1 MQKLIDAY
9 KANPTAKN
17 AARVI
22 AHGEKHPFSTLMISS
37 ADLKLLESL
46 KWGPRINFI

>member
-17 AARVI
+17 AARVL
-22 AHGEKHPFSTLMISS
+22 AYDYKHPFGSLMVNS
-37 ADLKLLESL
+37 ADAKLLAQL
-46 KWGPRINFI
+46 RGAP